1 MKIAVAAEGNELS
14 SKVSRRFGRTEY
26 FIIYD
31 METGEFEAVK
41 NDSGGGGAGIKAGN
55 LLALKGAEY
64 AITGG
69 GIGPNA
75 HEALSAAKIRG
86 IGNFEGTVEEAVAA
100 FKKGELKVTHE
111 PLS

>member
-1 MKIAVAAEGNELS
+1 MKIAVAAEGNELK

-31 METGEFEAVK
+31 IENGDFEAVK

-55 LLALKGAEY
+55 LLASKGVEY

-69 GIGPNA
+69 GVGPNA
-75 HEALSAAKIRG
+75 YEALSAANIRP
-86 IGNFEGTVEEAVAA
+86 IGNFEGTVEEAVKA
-100 FKKGELKVTHE
+100 FEKGELKPIE
-111 PLS
+111 GFDS